1 MHIVPT
7 RISSGSIIVN
17 SKIPALSV
25 GRTLIATVL
34 SEPKN
39 GSVLV
44 SFFGKRVRV
53 ETTIDLHKGQV
64 LNLKVHS
71 LSPRIIL
78 KPAQQAMDLKE
89 TVRGWKSLV
98 EDLVGTFNKTAVKSF
113 SAEEILT
120 KLASHSPQDQGLPQ
134 FVSTLTDQMN
144 LHPQALAFLFIPLIE
159 KDSHSTAQVVI
170 EKQDQAYVIHFEMNT
185 DHLGAIE
192 CTARIDDAIDVEIQT
207 SFEET
212 KDLLQTHIHELYD
225 GLEPLGVR
233 TCEVVLKQKNPA
245 PSMGVDVLV

>member
-1 MHIVPT
+1 MHIVPS

-17 SKIPALSV
+17 AKIPALSV

-34 SEPKN
+34 SEPKG

-53 ETTIDLHKGQV
+53 ETTIPLHKGQV

-78 KPAQQAMDLKE
+78 KPAQQAMDPKE
-89 TVRGWKSLV
+89 MVKGWKSLV
-98 EDLVGTFNKTAVKSF
+98 EDLVGTFDKTPVKSF

-120 KLASHSPQDQGLPQ
+120 KLVRLSPQDQGIPQ
-134 FVSTLTDQMN
+134 FVSTLTEQMN
-144 LHPQALAFLFIPLIE
+144 FHPQALAFLFIPLVE
-159 KDSHSTAQVVI
+159 KDSHSHARVVI
-170 EKQDQAYVIHFEMNT
+170 EKQDQEYIIHFEMNT
-185 DHLGAIE
+185 DHLGAME
-192 CTARIDDAIDVEIQT
+192 CTARLDDTIDMEIRT
-207 SFEET
+207 SSQET
-212 KDLLQTHIHELYD
+212 KDLLQAHIHELYA

-233 TCEVVLKQKNPA
+233 SCVVVLKQLSPA
-245 PSMGVDVLV
+245 PSQGVDVLV